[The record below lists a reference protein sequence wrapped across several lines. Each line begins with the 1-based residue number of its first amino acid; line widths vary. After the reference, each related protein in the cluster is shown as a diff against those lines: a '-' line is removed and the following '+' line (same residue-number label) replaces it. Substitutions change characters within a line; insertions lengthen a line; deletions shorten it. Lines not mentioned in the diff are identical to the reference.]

1 MQHIW
6 RRMFRRRAADGRDRH
21 VRELVETLPLPTPFT
36 IGGLVDVVAARTR
49 RRIVLH
55 PLHDLPPEISG
66 ISLPTT
72 DDEHGTSFVI
82 CYDATVPGW
91 SQQLIILHELGHHLL
106 GHSHRPTSG
115 SDAAPDSAGGPEIP
129 AGMWAAHGLARTSFD
144 DPLEVDAEWFAT
156 LMANR
161 IERLQRAEI
170 SPTLQGIRRGI
181 EPRHRWTDQ

>member
-6 RRMFRRRAADGRDRH
+6 RRILRRRGADGRDRS
-21 VRELVETLPLPTPFT
+21 VRKLVEALPLPTPFT
-36 IGGLVDVVAARTR
+36 IDGLVDAVAARTG

-55 PLHDLPPEISG
+55 PLYDLPPEISG
-66 ISLPTT
+66 ISLPATN
-72 DDEHGTSFVI
+72 DESDASFVI
-82 CYDATVPGW
+82 CYDATVPDW

-106 GHSHRPTSG
+106 GHAHRPADG
-115 SDAAPDSAGGPEIP
+115 SEATHDSAGRLGRPLGVG
-129 AGMWAAHGLARTSFD
+129 AGHGLARTSFD
-144 DPLEVDAEWFAT
+144 NPMEVDAEWFAT

-161 IERLQRAEI
+161 IERLRRAEI